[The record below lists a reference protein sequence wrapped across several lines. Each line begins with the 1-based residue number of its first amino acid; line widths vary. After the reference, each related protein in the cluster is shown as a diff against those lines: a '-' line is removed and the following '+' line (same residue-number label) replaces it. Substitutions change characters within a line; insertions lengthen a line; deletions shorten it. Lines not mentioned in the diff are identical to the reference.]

1 MDLLEKV
8 WKEFDIA
15 DFFVVTGSKT
25 TSKKVLEKAGDG
37 EYPYVTT
44 QTTNNGQAGYFSQ
57 YTEEGN
63 VLVVDSAVAGF
74 CTYQK
79 NKFTASDHVEKLR
92 PKCKFNRY
100 IALFLTL
107 QINNNNFSK
116 FSYGYKASQVR
127 LRRSKIMLPVNEAGE
142 PDFECMEKY
151 IRNLEKVKKQEYM
164 LGCKKAL
171 AELGNIIPIQ
181 SLSEVKWKAFCI
193 NEIFH
198 VESGKRLESYNM
210 DSGTRPFI
218 GAIDSGNGITNYVS
232 NSNDSVDKN
241 VLGVNYNGNGMAISF
256 YHPYECIFSDD
267 VKRFHL
273 KHYPDNKY
281 VLLFFKTIILQ
292 QKPKYNYGYKF
303 NGTRMKRQI
312 IMLPTNSAGEP
323 DYAYMEQ
330 YIKNSMIK
338 KYTDYVEYE
347 KR

>member
-1 MDLLEKV
+1 MDLSKKV

-25 TSKKVLEKAGDG
+25 TSKKVLEESG
-37 EYPYVTT
+37 EGKFPYVTT
-44 QTTNNGQAGYFSQ
+44 QTTNNGQAGYYSQ
-57 YTEEGN
+57 YTEDGN
-63 VLVVDSAVAGF
+63 ILVVDSAVAGF

-79 NKFTASDHVEKLR
+79 NKFTASDHVEKLI
-92 PKCKFNRY
+92 PKCNFNRH

-116 FSYGYKASQVR
+116 FSYGYKASQIR
-127 LRRSKIMLPVNEAGE
+127 LRRSKIMLPVNNVGN
-142 PDFECMEKY
+142 PDFEYMEKY
-151 IRNLEKVKKQEYM
+151 IQNLEETKKKEYIRYCKKVLVELGDFIPVPELLEMEWKPFCIDEIFKVK
-164 LGCKKAL
+164 
-171 AELGNIIPIQ
+171 
-181 SLSEVKWKAFCI
+181 
-193 NEIFH
+193 
-198 VESGKRLESYNM
+198 SGKRLESYNM
-210 DSGTRPFI
+210 DSGIRPFI

-232 NSNDSVDKN
+232 NENASIDKN

-312 IMLPTNSAGEP
+312 IMLPVNKVGDP
-323 DYAYMEQ
+323 DYKYMEQ

-338 KYTDYVEYE
+338 KYEDYVEYE
-347 KR
+347 KG